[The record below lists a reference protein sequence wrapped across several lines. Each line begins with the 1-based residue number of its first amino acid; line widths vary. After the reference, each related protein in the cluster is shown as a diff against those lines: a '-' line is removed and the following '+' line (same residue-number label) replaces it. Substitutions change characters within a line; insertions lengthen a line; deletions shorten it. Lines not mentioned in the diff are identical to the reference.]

1 MGADTVR
8 IGIVGSGFIAGVH
21 SAAYRCVAG
30 TYSEAPRDVQL
41 RAAADVD
48 GARADA
54 LAGAWGW
61 QRSHTDWR
69 EITRADDIDVVAI
82 CVPNL
87 LHAEVACDA
96 LANGKHVICEKPI
109 ATTSEEARRM
119 VAAAAGA
126 GLVNQ
131 VCFYY
136 RVWPAISWARQ
147 LIDAGELGTVKHWRG
162 WMFLDYAASPRHDLG
177 WRARLDESGAGAL
190 GDLGSHVI
198 DITRYLCGEIS
209 AVSATIRELIDR
221 DVPTPGV
228 DDVVS
233 MIVDL
238 ASGAG
243 GTIEASWAL
252 RGRRC
257 DLGFELVC
265 DRGALRFS
273 WERSNELGVLA
284 GDVTDPTN
292 GYRTVLIG
300 DGQPDV
306 QRFVSVPGQ
315 GLGYRDAFTIG
326 AARALT
332 AIARGET
339 TAAPTFEDGLA
350 VALVIDAVKES
361 AATRAWVDVRHA
373 ADVMAGS

>member
-1 MGADTVR
+1 MVDIDAVAAALDAVAYTGSATIEQDRIAGTGAPLDDLARSVAVIDAAWSDRRAAPRGAVMGADTVR

-87 LHAEVACDA
+87 LHAEVAGDV

-136 RVWPAISWARQ
+136 RVWLAISWARQ

-198 DITRYLCGEIS
+198 DITRYLCGEIP
-209 AVSATIRELIDR
+209 AVSATMRLLIDR
-221 DVPTPGV
+221 AFPPR
-228 DDVVS
+228 
-233 MIVDL
+233 
-238 ASGAG
+238 AS
-243 GTIEASWAL
+243 
-252 RGRRC
+252 
-257 DLGFELVC
+257 
-265 DRGALRFS
+265 
-273 WERSNELGVLA
+273 
-284 GDVTDPTN
+284 
-292 GYRTVLIG
+292 
-300 DGQPDV
+300 
-306 QRFVSVPGQ
+306 
-315 GLGYRDAFTIG
+315 
-326 AARALT
+326 
-332 AIARGET
+332 T
-339 TAAPTFEDGLA
+339 T
-350 VALVIDAVKES
+350 S
-361 AATRAWVDVRHA
+361 CR
-373 ADVMAGS
+373 